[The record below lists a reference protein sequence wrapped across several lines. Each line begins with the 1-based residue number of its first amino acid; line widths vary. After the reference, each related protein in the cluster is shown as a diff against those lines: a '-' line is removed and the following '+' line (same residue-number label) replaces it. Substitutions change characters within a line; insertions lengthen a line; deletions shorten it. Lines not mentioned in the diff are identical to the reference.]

1 MVPLF
6 VDTVLEI
13 YIKTMIGD
21 EDKEVVAQACMDMAD
36 IIKECGYMAVEPCMC
51 LFFLLHFFKFL
62 GVKVLESLSLN
73 AAKFLV
79 LWYSRHASY
88 H

>member
-13 YIKTMIGD
+13 YIKTMTGD
-21 EDKEVVAQACMDMAD
+21 EDKEVVAQACVDMAD

-51 LFFLLHFFKFL
+51 LLFLLHFFLIFRGQVFGISFL
-62 GVKVLESLSLN
+62 N
-73 AAKFLV
+73 TAKFLV